1 MRVAFYAPMKAPTSP
16 VPSGDRRIARLF
28 MAAMATAG
36 HDVDLAARLRT
47 WDGVGDS
54 RRQARLRDVGERLA
68 ERLVGRYDRGPKAE
82 RPGAWLTYHVYH
94 KAPDWIG
101 PAVSDALD
109 IPYLIAEASVAN
121 KQAEGPWALGH
132 DATVAAVR
140 RADAILSLNAIDGPA
155 VQSLLEDPGRLV
167 PLPLFLDA
175 APFSAAAADRDRHR
189 ADMVRR
195 FGLRADVPW
204 LLTVAMMRPGDKL
217 ASYELLA
224 DALGRL
230 DDRHCD
236 LLVVGDGEARSNVE
250 AMLSGIGIDVHFT
263 GEQEADALPA
273 FYGAADVL
281 VWPAINEAMGMALL
295 EAQAA
300 GLPVVAGNGGGIPD
314 IVRHAETGVLV
325 PDGDAAA
332 FGEAVSMLLGDE
344 DRRRRMGAAAR
355 AVVARDHDLARG
367 ARRLDEVL
375 RRAVVEHRQ

>member
-16 VPSGDRRIARLF
+16 VPSGDRRIARLL
-28 MAAMATAG
+28 MAALATAG

-47 WDGVGDS
+47 WDGVGDC

-68 ERLVGRYDRGPKAE
+68 GRLVDRYDRRPKAE

-132 DATVAAVR
+132 GATVAAVR
-140 RADAILSLNAIDGPA
+140 RADAILGLNAIDGPA
-155 VQSLLEDPGRLV
+155 VQSLLDDPSRLV

-175 APFSAAAADRDRHR
+175 APFAAAAADRDRHR
-189 ADMVRR
+189 TDLMRR

-204 LLTVAMMRPGDKL
+204 LLTVAMMRQGDKL
-217 ASYELLA
+217 ASYGLLA
-224 DALGRL
+224 DALALLDGR
-230 DDRHCD
+230 RCD
-236 LLVVGDGEARSNVE
+236 LLVVGDGEARSEVE
-250 AMLSGIGIDVHFT
+250 AMLAGTGVDVRFA

-273 FYGAADVL
+273 FYGAADIL
-281 VWPAINEAMGMALL
+281 VWPAVNEAMGMALL

-300 GLPVVAGNGGGIPD
+300 GLALVAGNGGGIPD
-314 IVRHAETGVLV
+314 IVRDAETGLLV
-325 PDGDAAA
+325 PAGDAPA
-332 FGEAVSMLLGDE
+332 FADAVSMLLDDE

-355 AVVARDHDLARG
+355 AVVARDHDLAG
-367 ARRLDEVL
+367 AARRLDEVL